1 MGVYE
6 DNIVPVKIASLAEY
20 IAERRRI
27 SLDEALVYIY
37 SNPMYKELYN
47 EGAKWWYLSSDAL
60 YDEFEARRRTQIVEV
75 SREAFEFYVYTLE
88 KYAISKRMSGMQ
100 ALALFREYDADEF
113 LLEHYDLLHTQGTGY
128 VLDEVQRFID
138 RRKKR

>member
-6 DNIVPVKIASLAEY
+6 DNIIPVKIASLAEY
-20 IAERRRI
+20 IAERKRI

-47 EGAKWWYLSSDAL
+47 EGARWWYLSSEAL
-60 YDEFEARRRTQIVEV
+60 YDEFEIRRRAQTIKL
-75 SREAFEFYVYTLE
+75 SWEAFEFYVYTLE
-88 KYAISKRMSGMQ
+88 KYAISKGISGLQ
-100 ALALFREYDADEF
+100 ALALFKEYKADEF
-113 LLEHYDLLHTQGTGY
+113 LLKHYDLLHTQGTGY

>member
-6 DNIVPVKIASLAEY
+6 ENIVPVKIANLAEY
-20 IAERRRI
+20 VAERRRI

-37 SNPMYKELYN
+37 SNPMYKELYD

-60 YDEFEARRRTQIVEV
+60 YDEFESRRKAQVVKI

-88 KYAISKRMSGMQ
+88 KYAISKRISGLQ
-100 ALALFREYDADEF
+100 ALALFKEFEADDF
-113 LLEHYDLLHTQGTGY
+113 LIKHYDLLHTQGTGY